1 MTQLAQTIAMIS
13 PSAYRALKIYIPLP
27 EVRTFQWQ
35 RAVLPKFP
43 VDIQP
48 RTFALAKAHLDELNF
63 HGPVALSCDDTK
75 LQVALRPYYD
85 VDRESWCVLGSTGE
99 PMLISDPDEY
109 CKVVNKGAVEKAS
122 KLRLWCMQTCCPGI
136 PSHILAA
143 KAIPSTLP
151 AEELFRYSRALIDGL
166 LSKGILVCSYACDGT
181 TIERNVQHRLEQS
194 ADHTLTHSIHDPRS
208 GHSAITIS
216 IPVFSG
222 QPIANIQDDLHLL
235 KTMRNNAFSGARLLI
250 LPNSVVM
257 YSQVR
262 EIAFQKGPIYN
273 RDVIKLDRQ
282 DDNAA
287 ARLFSAS
294 TIGWLSS
301 DEHRSEENIGL
312 LVYLF
317 VFGELVDAFQSR
329 TTSFKKRCRMVLR
342 TYFFLDL
349 WEKYL
354 DVAGYS
360 KSKHFFSRESVD
372 ILRINIRGFFQL
384 LFIHRDHLPCQHAL
398 FLHLVGTSICEHV
411 FGFSREIDKDFTM
424 YSWYLLKPKITLMLR
439 NAILSQQGKDGKA
452 RARGY
457 NHSYLDRHGI
467 DVAMLST
474 FPSDAEINESTK
486 LAYDDAT
493 SLFAL
498 LGATPEELAGT
509 SSLPSI
515 SSWFKP
521 HSMTVGNEDSN
532 ELSLE
537 EDEHDSSDETSEG
550 CSLQDAINLAEDFDP
565 AMEEKNRRLMGYR
578 FAAVALEIDKDMVI
592 GALPEED
599 EETRAENISN
609 DIECIGEM
617 LAASLPAPN
626 HIDPV
631 QPSLLSLSHMDL
643 SELHTIRKAH
653 ETCLAASATR
663 KTNQD
668 DSKVNGKEKSQLS
681 AEAQLSL
688 AFQEIINEESKRDR
702 GEGTGLNRNV
712 RYKTAAKGGGAVNE
726 EEMSGNTANA
736 AAAATTHAKSVCTHQ
751 NVASIC
757 PHAFVDAH

>member
-27 EVRTFQWQ
+27 EVRTLQRQ

-48 RTFALAKAHLDELNF
+48 RTFALAKAHLNELNF

-85 VDRESWCVLGSTGE
+85 VDRESYE

-109 CKVVNKGAVEKAS
+109 CEVVYKGTVEKAS

-151 AEELFRYSRALIDGL
+151 AEELFQYSRALINGL
-166 LSKGILVCSYACDGT
+166 LDKGILVCSYACD
-181 TIERNVQHRLEQS
+181 

-208 GHSAITIS
+208 GHSTITIS

-235 KTMRNNAFSGARLLI
+235 KTMQNNAFSGARLLI

-301 DEHRSEENIGL
+301 EKHRSEENIGL
-312 LVYLF
+312 LLI
-317 VFGELVDAFQSR
+317 DAFQSR
-329 TTSFKKRCRMVLR
+329 TTSFKERCRM
-342 TYFFLDL
+342 
-349 WEKYL
+349 KYL

-360 KSKHFFSRESVD
+360 KSKHFLSR
-372 ILRINIRGFFQL
+372 FFQL
-384 LFIHRDHLPCQHAL
+384 LFIHRDHLPRQHAL
-398 FLHLVGTSICEHV
+398 FLHLH
-411 FGFSREIDKDFTM
+411 IDKDFTM

-439 NAILSQQGKDGKA
+439 NAIF
-452 RARGY
+452 GY

-474 FPSDAEINESTK
+474 FPSDAKIN
-486 LAYDDAT
+486 D
-493 SLFAL
+493 LFAL

-521 HSMTVGNEDSN
+521 HSMVVGNEDSN
-532 ELSLE
+532 ELS
-537 EDEHDSSDETSEG
+537 DETSEG
-550 CSLQDAINLAEDFDP
+550 YFDP

-653 ETCLAASATR
+653 EIRLAASATR

-736 AAAATTHAKSVCTHQ
+736 AAAATTHAKSMLTKRQ
-751 NVASIC
+751 NAFKPYTRLPGYIGFGRVSEVAPIC
-757 PHAFVDAH
+757 VDKGSCCGYGFAVVGFNSSNQRNGSELVLCRSMISAHASS